1 MINTQIKNQNAKTL
15 QILLGKKE
23 IDKIDKRFEL
33 IAKALDNPYELP
45 DLIADIYRLKPEEDL
60 RLGLI
65 RIQLDSNLRMN
76 ENLEFYQKRL
86 YVAESIEKLL
96 FGELL
101 LEKGKESK
109 DSGDEE

>member
-1 MINTQIKNQNAKTL
+1 MIKKKKLNKENKKTL
-15 QILLGKKE
+15 QILLGKNE
-23 IDKIDKRFEL
+23 IEKVEKRFKL
-33 IAKALDNPYELP
+33 IAEALDNPYELP
-45 DLIADIYRLKPEEDL
+45 SLIGEIYKLEPKEDL

-86 YVAESIEKLL
+86 YVTENIEKLL
-96 FGELL
+96 YGELL

-109 DSGDEE
+109 EDEE